1 MIFLQNKFGRG
12 FWRNYPQRNSAEI
25 QKIEETAVKFFNI

>member
-1 MIFLQNKFGRG
+1 MIFQDKFGRG
-12 FWRNYPQRNSAEI
+12 FWRNYPQRNSEEI